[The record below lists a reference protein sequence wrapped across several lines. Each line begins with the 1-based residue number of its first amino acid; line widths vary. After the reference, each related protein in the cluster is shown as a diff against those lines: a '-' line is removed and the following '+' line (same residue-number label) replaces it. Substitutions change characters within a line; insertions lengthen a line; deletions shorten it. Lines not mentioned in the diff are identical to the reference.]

1 MQKYSKVMYIGRNS
15 LEFIGKVA
23 EALTEDD
30 LEFYNKRIDI
40 ASMNTWNKRAEIAL
54 KGMISVE
61 D

>member
-1 MQKYSKVMYIGRNS
+1 MYIGRNS